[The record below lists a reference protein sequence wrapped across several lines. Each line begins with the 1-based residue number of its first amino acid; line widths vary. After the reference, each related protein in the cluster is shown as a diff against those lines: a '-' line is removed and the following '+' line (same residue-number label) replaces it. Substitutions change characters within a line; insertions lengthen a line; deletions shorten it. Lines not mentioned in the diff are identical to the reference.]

1 LRKHDSSLQLQQ
13 PIILLV
19 FFIVF
24 KLINRRGWVRT
35 GTDFA
40 VLSQTLDR
48 LKWYK
53 PDEVSPREEQMEA
66 TRVLSP
72 PLAASSTVLGSN
84 GIGESSK
91 FAHVT
96 TGYTHA

>member
-1 LRKHDSSLQLQQ
+1 M
-13 PIILLV
+13 
-19 FFIVF
+19 
-24 KLINRRGWVRT
+24 INRRGWVRT

-53 PDEVSPREEQMEA
+53 PDEVSPREEMVEA

-72 PLAASSTVLGSN
+72 PLAGSEMGLGGSTVV
-84 GIGESSK
+84 GEGTPPK
-91 FAHVT
+91 FVHVT
-96 TGYTHA
+96 HV